1 MSRAPELELIAALE
15 ADATLM
21 ATFKAVYHEQADR
34 APKFP
39 FLVVQLIGDTNEKH
53 FLSAW
58 GGEAAVQIDIYART
72 KDAGLRATVKDAL
85 RRIRGATGGITVTAI
100 RVSNELANG
109 ITQDGMHRYT
119 IDATIDYTE

>member
-1 MSRAPELELIAALE
+1 MSRAPELELITALE
-15 ADATLM
+15 ADTTLM
-21 ATFKAVYHEQADR
+21 ASIKAVYLEQPER

-39 FLVVQLIGDTNEKH
+39 FLVVQLVGDTNEKH

-85 RRIRGATGGITVTAI
+85 RRIRGNIGGIVVTVI
-100 RVSNELANG
+100 RVTNELANG
-109 ITQDGMHRYT
+109 ITPDGMHRYT